1 MNRSNFR
8 ELGGKG
14 NYRTYPNIKKSLVFI
29 QVHYSRLLTAL
40 LTLWSWQFDQ
50 TANTEGGSK
59 KKSVLIGSSLGFPAG
74 ISTEGGSAN
83 VALGDQ
89 TQKVLLLL
97 PVFFF
102 SYLADF
108 LFIYFFLVACPVWQI
123 LQSELW
129 SECTVVKKQLF
140 FMWITLYVV
149 WYDNAEARQ
158 VGGECTTAA
167 PVRHKRQNK
176 HTEPGTQKWENTQI
190 HKPTIFL

>member
-102 SYLADF
+102 FLTLLIFY
-108 LFIYFFLVACPVWQI
+108 LFIFFLWLVLSGRFCNQNCDLNVQWWKN
-123 LQSELW
+123 SSSSCELHYMRFGMTMQRQDRW
-129 SECTVVKKQLF
+129 GVNAQLPH
-140 FMWITLYVV
+140 L
-149 WYDNAEARQ
+149 
-158 VGGECTTAA
+158 
-167 PVRHKRQNK
+167 
-176 HTEPGTQKWENTQI
+176 
-190 HKPTIFL
+190 